1 MYTHLYV
8 HRYAY
13 KWKKKKLKTV
23 LSREVNNAFVTVI
36 QRNILLIITLGNI
49 NKFHIC

>member
-8 HRYAY
+8 HRYAH
-13 KWKKKKLKTV
+13 KQKIKLKMV
-23 LSREVNNAFVTVI
+23 INREVNSTFVTVI

-49 NKFHIC
+49 NKFYIC